1 MGNLKKRISIFGLG
15 YVGSVTSACLASK
28 GHQVIGVD
36 LNEQKV
42 EEVNNGKSPIVEE
55 GLSDLISQGIKSKN
69 LHATVDSTYA
79 INNSDI
85 SFIAVGTPSKKDGS
99 LDLTYVETMMVE
111 IGLLIAKKS
120 TFHTIVIRSTV
131 LPSSCEKIL
140 IPLLENSSRLKAG
153 KEFGFIFNPEFLRE
167 STAIFDF
174 NNPPKTVIGTN
185 SKKDAE
191 IVSQLYGFS
200 DAPEF
205 ITSIGTAE
213 MVKYA
218 DNAFHATKVVFGNEI
233 GAIAKS
239 MDINSHEVM
248 DIFCSDTKLN
258 ISKYYLKPGFAF
270 GGSCL
275 PKDVRALSFMAN
287 DKDVSLPLVNS
298 LIPSNNAHI
307 NRAFNIINKYKD
319 KKIGIMG
326 FSFKDGTDDIRE
338 SPIISLIELC
348 SQNNLD
354 IKVYD
359 PNINLDRLIGSNK
372 ESLEGSS
379 FNLRENFITNVD
391 DFISQSEFIII
402 GNGNK
407 SFISELEKKS
417 DNQMVL
423 DLVGLD
429 LKNILGS
436 RYMGFCW

>member
-1 MGNLKKRISIFGLG
+1 MNNEKKRISIFGLG
-15 YVGSVTSACLASK
+15 YVGSVTSACLANK

-36 LNEQKV
+36 LNKQKV
-42 EEVNNGKSPIVEE
+42 EEINNGESPIVEE
-55 GLSDLISQGIKSKN
+55 GLRELISLGIKSN
-69 LHATVDSTYA
+69 HLQATLDSEYA

-85 SFIAVGTPSKKDGS
+85 SFVAVGTPSKQDGS
-99 LDLTYVETMMVE
+99 LDLTYVETMMAE
-111 IGLLIAKKS
+111 IGFLIAKKS

-140 IPLLENSSRLKAG
+140 IPLLENSSGLKVD
-153 KEFGFIFNPEFLRE
+153 KEFGFVFNPEFLRE

-174 NNPPKTVIGTN
+174 DNPPKTVIGTN
-185 SKKDAE
+185 SKKDAQIISE
-191 IVSQLYGFS
+191 LYHFL

-233 GAIAKS
+233 GAISKS
-239 MDINSHEVM
+239 MNIDSHEVM

-258 ISKYYLKPGFAF
+258 ISKHYLKPGFAF

-275 PKDVRALSFMAN
+275 PKDLRALSFMAN
-287 DKDVSLPLVNS
+287 DKDINLPLVNS
-298 LIPSNNAHI
+298 LIPSNNEHI
-307 NRAFNIINKYKD
+307 NRAFNIVNKYKD

-326 FSFKDGTDDIRE
+326 FSFKDGTDDTRE

-348 SQNNLD
+348 SKNNLD

-359 PNINLDRLIGSNK
+359 PNIDINRLIGSNK
-372 ESLEGSS
+372 KSLEGSS
-379 FNLRENFITNVD
+379 FNLRENFIENVD
-391 DFISQSEFIII
+391 DFISQSQFIII

-407 SFISELEKKS
+407 SFVQELEKNS
-417 DNQMVL
+417 DNQFVL

-429 LKNILGS
+429 LKSKLGS
-436 RYMGFCW
+436 RYIGFCW

>member
-1 MGNLKKRISIFGLG
+1 MDNLKKRISIFGLG

-140 IPLLENSSRLKAG
+140 IPLLEKSSSLKSG

-185 SKKDAE
+185 SEKDAE
-191 IVSQLYGFS
+191 IVSQLYGFL

-239 MDINSHEVM
+239 MNINSHEVM

-326 FSFKDGTDDIRE
+326 FSFKDGTDDTRE

-348 SQNNLD
+348 SQNSLD

-372 ESLEGSS
+372 ESLEGST
-379 FNLRENFITNVD
+379 FNLRKNFIINVD

-429 LKNILGS
+429 LENILGS

>member
-1 MGNLKKRISIFGLG
+1 MDNKKKRISIFGLG

-28 GHQVIGVD
+28 GHKVIGVD
-36 LNEQKV
+36 INEQKV

-55 GLSDLISQGIKSKN
+55 GLSDLISDGIKLKN
-69 LHATVDSTYA
+69 LQATVDSTYA

-140 IPLLENSSRLKAG
+140 IPLLEKSSRLKAG

-191 IVSQLYGFS
+191 IVSQLYDFL

-239 MDINSHEVM
+239 MNIDSHEVM

-326 FSFKDGTDDIRE
+326 FSFKDGTDDTRE
-338 SPIISLIELC
+338 SPIIALIELC
-348 SQNNLD
+348 TQNSLD

-372 ESLEGSS
+372 ESLEGCS
-379 FNLRENFITNVD
+379 FNLRENFISNSD

-417 DNQMVL
+417 DKQIVL

-436 RYMGFCW
+436 RYIGFCW